1 MEKLIPLINKVQ
13 NVLATTNKHNIL
25 DLPQIVVVGAQSSGK
40 SSVL

>member
-1 MEKLIPLINKVQ
+1 MEKLIPLINKVHT
-13 NVLATTNKHNIL
+13 VLAATQKHDII